1 MKKPATRPAP
11 RAAGSGP
18 AAIPCARRAA
28 EITTT
33 RPEGAI
39 LSSPRPT
46 PAPAPPSEHTTIA
59 AATAPPAT
67 IPAIHAPALAP
78 VHVSLVPHPTSA
90 TKAVVPAPATAGT
103 TTLEATPANL
113 ATTAAPSAR
122 EDHPPSAHLATRAG
136 PGTNQGPVALAKPPT
151 MTQAPMSVNPA
162 TIPAILVPVQAV
174 LLADLA
180 SLQGK
185 GVTAQGSATA

>member
-1 MKKPATRPAP
+1 MKPATPHAP

-18 AAIPCARRAA
+18 TAIPCARGAA
-28 EITTT
+28 KTTTT
-33 RPEGAI
+33 RPEGPI
-39 LSSPRPT
+39 CSSPRPT
-46 PAPAPPSEHTTIA
+46 PAPAPSGPTTGA
-59 AATAPPAT
+59 GATAPPAT
-67 IPAIHAPALAP
+67 TPAIHALALAP
-78 VHVSLVPHPTSA
+78 VHVSLVPPPTSA